1 MILEMRFTGYDLLQT
16 TIAVIFGV
24 GIGIIIGH
32 FGISEYVSDGV
43 RNRRSLS
50 NVADIDSFFQQ
61 NINNESI
68 GEYLKQL
75 TWQPHVG
82 GTPEDEITLVNFIQT
97 EMAKANLITK
107 TSEYEVLLSYP
118 KREEGMRNYVAVHD
132 GDGSI
137 VWEEGIELKSAEVEE
152 IISPSQNNSLVFNP
166 FM

>member
-1 MILEMRFTGYDLLQT
+1 MYLQTIGREHIDIIRYDTDKVQVRTIRVLLQIFFMILEMRFTGYDLLQT

-24 GIGIIIGH
+24 GIGIIIEH
-32 FGISEYVSDGV
+32 FGISEYASDGV

-82 GTPEDEITLVNFIQT
+82 GTPEHRK
-97 EMAKANLITK
+97 MK
-107 TSEYEVLLSYP
+107 
-118 KREEGMRNYVAVHD
+118 
-132 GDGSI
+132 
-137 VWEEGIELKSAEVEE
+137 
-152 IISPSQNNSLVFNP
+152 
-166 FM
+166 